1 MHMLQK
7 VMRST
12 AVEPLPYV
20 EDLLAEIALDH
31 NSEQLIAKK
40 RQAISNVLHGKDD
53 RLMLIIGPCSIHDP
67 KAGLEYAARLA
78 ELQHDYRDQLL
89 IVMRT
94 YFEKPRTRVGWK
106 GLVVDPD
113 LDGSHNMGK
122 GLRIAR
128 QFLHQVIQLDLA
140 TATEFLDTTVYPYL
154 SDLICWGAIGAR
166 TTESQI
172 HRQMASGLPCPIG
185 FKNGTDGN
193 VDIAMDAIHAANASH
208 HLCVSGLRDGP
219 QMVITGGNPDGHVIL
234 RGGKTPNYSAEHVA
248 AVSQQLEAS
257 QLSPRLVVDC
267 SHGNSLKVA
276 KNQLSVADNLARQL
290 IGGEQYIAGVMAESF
305 LVGES
310 QKLGHQ
316 PLRYGQSI
324 TDACLGWDDTRKLID
339 TLANAKEVS
348 LSQQFSTVA

>member
-1 MHMLQK
+1 MQMLQK

-12 AVEPLPYV
+12 AVESLPYV
-20 EDLLAEIALDH
+20 EDLLSDIALDPA
-31 NSEQLIAKK
+31 SEQLITQK
-40 RQAISNVLHGKDD
+40 RQAISNVLRGDD
-53 RLMLIIGPCSIHDP
+53 NRLMLIVGPCSIHDP
-67 KAGLEYAARLA
+67 QAGLEYAARLA

-113 LDGSHNMGK
+113 LDGSHNMAK

-128 QFLHQVIQLDLA
+128 QFLREVIQLELA
-140 TATEFLDTTVYPYL
+140 TATEFLDTTIYPYL

-185 FKNGTDGN
+185 FKKGTDGN
-193 VDIAMDAIHAANASH
+193 VDIAIDAIHAANASH
-208 HLCVSGLRDGP
+208 PLCISGLRCGP
-219 QMVITGGNPDGHVIL
+219 QMVMTGGNPDGHVIL
-234 RGGKTPNYSAEHVA
+234 RGGKVPNYSSEDVVA
-248 AVSQQLEAS
+248 VTQQLEAS
-257 QLSPRLVVDC
+257 QLSPRLIVDC

-276 KNQLSVADNLARQL
+276 KNQQHVAEDLARQL
-290 IGGEQYIAGVMAESF
+290 IDGEQYIAGVMAESF
-305 LVGES
+305 LVGEN
-310 QKLGHQ
+310 QKLGSQ
-316 PLRYGQSI
+316 PLIHGQSI

-339 TLANAKEVS
+339 TLANAKEIA
-348 LSQQFSTVA
+348 LSKQFSTVA